1 MTTTAMC
8 SGRVRCNNPHGQHEI
23 AYTHW
28 GDAQNPKVV
37 LCLHGL
43 TRNSRDFDY
52 LAGMLATDYRVICM
66 DVVGRG
72 ESDYLS
78 HASDY
83 AYSVYIHDV
92 LTLLTQLQISEV
104 DLVGTSMGGLI
115 GMSLAAL
122 PHSPVKSL
130 VLNDVGPILPQPA
143 LERIAEYLR
152 MPPFIARDLDEAEA
166 HIRFIYAPFGV
177 LTDEQWQH
185 LTRHSVRLM
194 DGGGYRFAYDPAIV
208 QTFQYKEE
216 VNLWPIWSEVEQPVL
231 LLRGAES
238 DLLLPELVQHMQNSR
253 PDMRVVEFA
262 GVGHAPILM
271 SADQIEVISTWLAH
285 PHAHYAH

>member
-1 MTTTAMC
+1 MITTTAMH

-37 LCLHGL
+37 MCLHGL

-52 LAGMLATDYRVICM
+52 LAGMLATEYRVICL

-72 ESDYLS
+72 DSDYLS
-78 HASDY
+78 HAVDY
-83 AYSVYIHDV
+83 CYSVYIHDV
-92 LTLLTQLQISEV
+92 LTVLNQLQITQV
-104 DLVGTSMGGLI
+104 DLIGTSMGGLI

-122 PHSPVKSL
+122 PDSPVKRL

-143 LERIAEYLR
+143 LQRIADYLR
-152 MPPFIARDLDEAEA
+152 MPSFIARNLEEVEAY
-166 HIRFIYAPFGV
+166 IRYIYAPFGK
-177 LTDEQWQH
+177 LTDEQWRH
-185 LTRHSVRLM
+185 LARHSTRLL
-194 DGGGYRFAYDPAIV
+194 DSGSFRFAYDPAIV
-208 QTFQYKEE
+208 QTFQYKET
-216 VNLWPIWSEVEQPVL
+216 VNLWPIWTEVEQPVL

-238 DLLLPELVQHMQNSR
+238 DLLLPDLVQQMQASR
-253 PDMRVVEFA
+253 PDMHVVEFA

-271 SADQIEVISTWLAH
+271 SADQIEVIRSWLAYQH
-285 PHAHYAH
+285 TD